1 MQSIH
6 LRPCAATLACLAAFS
21 VPAWAANNG
30 GSTGTACGADYIGV
44 CATTG
49 DAAGGRVFIDTDPGV
64 LYVRGGYSLQG
75 DALNNQVTI
84 NGSGIPSAFYVYGG
98 YSAHGSVS
106 GNTLLVTDSPGLMA
120 TLAGGST
127 DASVNGHAVDN
138 RIILS
143 GNSTISALYIQG
155 GYAQNGDAIGNLI
168 SILDDAQVI
177 NNSPLYGGHAPAGK
191 ANGNIVSIQD
201 HAQVNGS
208 IYGGYSKG
216 DASGNQLVFGG
227 NSDITLTNPGGFG
240 GYSTAG
246 NANGNTILVT
256 DQARTLGFLTGGRA
270 SGNGDANGNTI
281 LITGHANVASDLT
294 GGSAVL
300 NGNAIGNHIILSGNS
315 IFVTGT
321 IITAGSAGNT
331 GDAIGNTVSILD
343 KAWIASGKVYA
354 GQSQHGTVQ
363 GNRIILAGTPI
374 LNNVELFGGYSLVA
388 DPNVLIRDNT
398 LEVRSAGLTA
408 KSVSAFDTYQFLLP
422 KGVSAATP
430 MLTIGGGAATDLG
443 GANALIDVAGDAGVL
458 ATGTQATLLSNAAGL
473 SSSTYSATPARIIGH
488 QGFALDYQF
497 DVVNDGT
504 ALTATVQGADA
515 SEASKAPVEG
525 RASMLALANQGAD
538 LAAGLGMN
546 RARGAAASGDWTAFG
561 AVAGGHSRHESGSH
575 VTVDGVSLMAGV
587 ARRFAPGAGSLTV
600 GPFIEAG
607 YGSHDSHNDFSGQSV
622 RGSGNSHYV
631 GAGLLAHY
639 DFDRDTPDL
648 GAYAEASLR
657 AGRLDSDW
665 RSKDL
670 KGANGQTASYDS
682 DATYVGAHLGAGWR
696 LPIGERSSADLYAQY
711 FWTHLGGDSAD
722 IAGAP
727 YDFKATD
734 SSRTRLGARFIH
746 AYGDQARVW
755 AGAAWE
761 HEFDGVARATVY
773 GFDTPSPSLKGDTG
787 VFELGLTLT
796 PSSRQALSIDIGLQ
810 GYVGRREGFGGAAAV
825 KYAF

>member
-1 MQSIH
+1 MKSIR
-6 LRPCAATLACLAAFS
+6 LRPCAVTLACLAAFS
-21 VPAWAANNG
+21 SPVWAANSG
-30 GSTGTACGADYIGV
+30 GSTGTACGTDYIGV

-106 GNTLLVTDSPGLMA
+106 GNTLLVTDSPGLNA
-120 TLAGGST
+120 TLTGGST

-143 GNSTISALYIQG
+143 GNSTISAIYIRG

-168 SILDDAQVI
+168 SILDNAQVI

-201 HAQVNGS
+201 HAQIDGV
-208 IYGGYSKG
+208 IRGGVSKG
-216 DASGNQLVFGG
+216 DASGNQIV
-227 NSDITLTNPGGFG
+227 FG
-240 GYSTAG
+240 GYSVSTLTSNSHGGYSVDG
-246 NANGNTILVT
+246 NA
-256 DQARTLGFLTGGRA
+256 
-270 SGNGDANGNTI
+270 SGNTI
-281 LITGHANVASDLT
+281 LITDHAQVDGLLT
-294 GGSAVL
+294 GGFAQK
-300 NGNAIGNHIILSGNS
+300 NGNVIGNHITLSGNS
-315 IFVTGT
+315 VTTAT
-321 IITAGSAGNT
+321 IMASDATF

-343 KAWIASGKVYA
+343 NATVTGKVFA
-354 GQSQHGTVQ
+354 GSSQTGALRD
-363 GNRIILAGTPI
+363 NRIILAGTPD
-374 LNNVELFGGYSLVA
+374 LSNAELLGGYSPLA
-388 DPNVLIRDNT
+388 TAPRDNNT
-398 LEVRSAGLTA
+398 LDVRSAGLTA
-408 KSVSAFDTYQFLLP
+408 KRVDLFDTYQFLLP

-430 MLTIGGGAATDLG
+430 MLTIGGGTLTDIQD
-443 GANALIDVAGDAGVL
+443 ARVAIDVAGDAGAL
-458 ATGTQATLLSNAAGL
+458 TTGTQATLLSNATGL
-473 SSSTYSATPARIIGH
+473 TSTTYSATPTRITGH

-525 RASMLALANQGAD
+525 RASLLALANQGAD

-546 RARGAAASGDWTAFG
+546 RARGAAAPGDWTAFG
-561 AVAGGHSRHESGSH
+561 AVAGGHSRYESGSH
-575 VTVDGVSLMAGV
+575 VTVDGVSLMAGA
-587 ARRFAPGAGSLTV
+587 ARRFASGAGSLTV

-607 YGSHDSHNDFSGQSV
+607 YGSHDSDNNFSGQSV
-622 RGSGNSHYV
+622 RGGGNSHYV
-631 GAGLLAHY
+631 GAGVLAHY
-639 DFDRDTPDL
+639 DFDRATPDL
-648 GAYAEASLR
+648 GAYVEASLR

-670 KGANGQTASYDS
+670 TGANGQSASYDS
-682 DATYVGAHLGAGWR
+682 KAAYVGAHLGAGYR

-711 FWTHLGGDSAD
+711 FWSHLDSDSAD
-722 IAGAP
+722 VAGAP

-746 AYGDQARVW
+746 AYGDQTRVW

-810 GYVGRREGFGGAAAV
+810 GYVGRRQGFGGAAAV

>member
-1 MQSIH
+1 MKSIR
-6 LRPCAATLACLAAFS
+6 LRPCAITLACLAVCS
-21 VPAWAANNG
+21 IPAWAANSG
-30 GSTGTACGADYIGV
+30 GSTGTACGSDYIGV

-49 DAAGGRVFIDTDPGV
+49 DASGGRVFIDTDPGPP
-64 LYVRGGYSLQG
+64 YVRGGYSQQG
-75 DALNNQVTI
+75 NALNNQVTI

-120 TLAGGST
+120 TLTGGST
-127 DASVNGHAVDN
+127 DASVNGHAVEN

-143 GNSTISALYIQG
+143 GNSTISAIYIRG
-155 GYAQNGDAIGNLI
+155 GYAQNGNVIGNLI
-168 SILDDAQVI
+168 SILDNAQVI

-201 HAQVNGS
+201 HAQINGF
-208 IYGGYSKG
+208 IRGGVSKG
-216 DASGNQLVFGG
+216 DASSNQLVFGG
-227 NSDITLTNPGGFG
+227 YSVSTLIDNSYG
-240 GYSTAG
+240 GYSVDG
-246 NANGNTILVT
+246 NA
-256 DQARTLGFLTGGRA
+256 
-270 SGNGDANGNTI
+270 SGNTI
-281 LITGHANVASDLT
+281 LITDHAQVDGLLT
-294 GGSAVL
+294 GGFAQK
-300 NGNAIGNHIILSGNS
+300 NGNVTGNHIILSGDS
-315 IFVTGT
+315 VTT
-321 IITAGSAGNT
+321 STALAASGAT
-331 GDAIGNTVSILD
+331 DGDAIGNTVSILD
-343 KAWIASGKVYA
+343 SAKVTGTVFA
-354 GQSQHGTVQ
+354 GQSQTGAIRD
-363 GNRIILAGTPI
+363 NRIILAGTPD
-374 LNNVELFGGYSLVA
+374 LAAATLVGA
-388 DPNVLIRDNT
+388 DGASPTIVSNNT

-408 KSVSAFDTYQFLLP
+408 KNVAAFDTYQFLLP
-422 KGVSAATP
+422 KDVSATTP
-430 MLTIGGGAATDLG
+430 MLTIGGGAATDLD
-443 GANALIDVAGDAGVL
+443 AARAAIDVAGDTGVL
-458 ATGTQATLLSNAAGL
+458 ATGTQTTLLSNAAGL
-473 SSSTYSATPARIIGH
+473 NSTTYSATPTRITGH

-525 RASMLALANQGAD
+525 RASMLALANQGTD

-546 RARGAAASGDWTAFG
+546 RARSAAAPGGWTAFG
-561 AVAGGHSRHESGSH
+561 AVAGGHSRYESGSH

-587 ARRFAPGAGSLTV
+587 ARRFAPGAGELTA

-607 YGSHDSHNDFSGQSV
+607 YGSHDSHNDFAGQSV

-631 GAGLLAHY
+631 GAGVLAHY
-639 DFDRDTPDL
+639 DLDRATPDL
-648 GAYAEASLR
+648 GAYVEASLR

-665 RSKDL
+665 RSNDL
-670 KGANGQTASYDS
+670 KGANGQSASYDS

-696 LPIGERSSADLYAQY
+696 LPIGGRSSADLYAQY

-722 IAGAP
+722 VAGAP

-746 AYGDQARVW
+746 AYGDQTRVW

-787 VFELGLTLT
+787 VFELGLGIT
-796 PSSRQALSIDIGLQ
+796 PTRNQALSIDVGLQ
-810 GYVGRREGFGGAAAV
+810 AYVGRREGFGGAAAV

>member
-1 MQSIH
+1 MKSIR
-6 LRPCAATLACLAAFS
+6 LRPCAVTLACLAAFS
-21 VPAWAANNG
+21 SPVWAANSG
-30 GSTGTACGADYIGV
+30 GSTGTACGTDYIGV

-106 GNTLLVTDSPGLMA
+106 GNTLLVTDSPGLNA
-120 TLAGGST
+120 TLTGGST

-143 GNSTISALYIQG
+143 GNSTISAIYIRG

-168 SILDDAQVI
+168 SILDNAQVI

-201 HAQVNGS
+201 HAQIDGV
-208 IYGGYSKG
+208 IRGGVSKG
-216 DASGNQLVFGG
+216 DASGNQIV
-227 NSDITLTNPGGFG
+227 FG
-240 GYSTAG
+240 GYSVSTLTSNSHGGYSVDG
-246 NANGNTILVT
+246 NA
-256 DQARTLGFLTGGRA
+256 
-270 SGNGDANGNTI
+270 SGNTI
-281 LITGHANVASDLT
+281 LITDHAQVDGLLT
-294 GGSAVL
+294 GGLAQK
-300 NGNAIGNHIILSGNS
+300 NGNVIGNHITLSGNS
-315 IFVTGT
+315 VTTAT
-321 IITAGSAGNT
+321 IMASDATF

-343 KAWIASGKVYA
+343 NATVTGKVFA
-354 GQSQHGTVQ
+354 GSSQTGALRD
-363 GNRIILAGTPI
+363 NRIILAGTPD
-374 LNNVELFGGYSLVA
+374 LSNAELLGGYSPLA
-388 DPNVLIRDNT
+388 TAPRDNNT
-398 LEVRSAGLTA
+398 LDVRSAGLTA
-408 KSVSAFDTYQFLLP
+408 KRVDLFDTYQFLLP

-430 MLTIGGGAATDLG
+430 MLTIGGGTLTDIQD
-443 GANALIDVAGDAGVL
+443 ARVAIDVAGDAGVL
-458 ATGTQATLLSNAAGL
+458 TTGTQATLLSNATGL
-473 SSSTYSATPARIIGH
+473 TSTTYSATPTRITGH

-525 RASMLALANQGAD
+525 RASLLALANQGAD

-546 RARGAAASGDWTAFG
+546 RARGAAAPGDWTAFG
-561 AVAGGHSRHESGSH
+561 AVAGGHSRYESGSH
-575 VTVDGVSLMAGV
+575 VTVDGVSLMAGA
-587 ARRFAPGAGSLTV
+587 ARRFASGAGSLTV

-607 YGSHDSHNDFSGQSV
+607 YGSHDSDNNFSGQSV
-622 RGSGNSHYV
+622 RGGGNSHYV
-631 GAGLLAHY
+631 GAGVLAHY
-639 DFDRDTPDL
+639 DFDRATPDL
-648 GAYAEASLR
+648 GAYVEASLR

-670 KGANGQTASYDS
+670 TGANGQSASYDS
-682 DATYVGAHLGAGWR
+682 KAAYVGAHLGAGYR

-711 FWTHLGGDSAD
+711 FWSHLDSDSAD
-722 IAGAP
+722 VAGAP

-746 AYGDQARVW
+746 AYGDQTRVW

-773 GFDTPSPSLKGDTG
+773 GFDTPSPSLKGDTRL
-787 VFELGLTLT
+787 FELGLTLAPST
-796 PSSRQALSIDIGLQ
+796 P
-810 GYVGRREGFGGAAAV
+810 
-825 KYAF
+825 

>member
-1 MQSIH
+1 MKSIR
-6 LRPCAATLACLAAFS
+6 LRPCAVTLACLAAFS
-21 VPAWAANNG
+21 SPVWAANSG
-30 GSTGTACGADYIGV
+30 GSTGTACGTDYIGV

-64 LYVRGGYSLQG
+64 LYVRGGYSVQG

-84 NGSGIPSAFYVYGG
+84 NGSGIPSTFYVHGG

-106 GNTLLVTDSPGLMA
+106 GNTLLVTDSAGLKA
-120 TLAGGST
+120 SLAGGFT
-127 DASVNGHAVDN
+127 EASVNGHAVEN

-143 GNSTISALYIQG
+143 GNSTISAIYILG
-155 GYAQNGDAIGNLI
+155 GYAQNGDVIGNLI

-177 NNSPLYGGHAPAGK
+177 NDSPLYGGHAPAGK
-191 ANGNIVSIQD
+191 ANGNIVSVQD
-201 HAQVNGS
+201 HAQVH
-208 IYGGYSKG
+208 GYIRSGVSKG

-227 NSDITLTNPGGFG
+227 YSVSALIDQSYG
-240 GYSTAG
+240 GYSVDG
-246 NANGNTILVT
+246 NASGNIILIT
-256 DQARTLGFLTGGRA
+256 DHAQVSGLLTGGVA
-270 SGNGDANGNTI
+270 QKNGNVT
-281 LITGHANVASDLT
+281 
-294 GGSAVL
+294 
-300 NGNAIGNHIILSGNS
+300 GNHIILSGNS
-315 IFVTGT
+315 VTT
-321 IITAGSAGNT
+321 SSALTAGDAT
-331 GDAIGNTVSILD
+331 FGDAIGNTVSILD
-343 KAWIASGKVYA
+343 NATVTGKVFA
-354 GQSQHGTVQ
+354 GMSQTGALRD
-363 GNRIILAGTPI
+363 NRIILAGTPD
-374 LNNVELFGGYSLVA
+374 LAAAELLGGYSPLVTA
-388 DPNVLIRDNT
+388 IRDNNT
-398 LEVRSAGLTA
+398 LDVRSAGLTA
-408 KSVSAFDTYQFLLP
+408 KRVDLFDTYQFLLP

-430 MLTIGGGAATDLG
+430 MLTIGGGTLTDIQD
-443 GANALIDVAGDAGVL
+443 ARVAIDVAGDAGVL
-458 ATGTQATLLSNAAGL
+458 TTGTQATLLSNATGL
-473 SSSTYSATPARIIGH
+473 TSTTYSATRTRITGH

-525 RASMLALANQGAD
+525 RASLLALANQGAD

-546 RARGAAASGDWTAFG
+546 RARGAAAPGDWTAFG
-561 AVAGGHSRHESGSH
+561 AVAGGHSRYESGSH
-575 VTVDGVSLMAGV
+575 VTVDGVSLMAGA
-587 ARRFAPGAGSLTV
+587 ARRFASGAGSLTV

-607 YGSHDSHNDFSGQSV
+607 YGSHDSDNNFSGQSV
-622 RGSGNSHYV
+622 RGGGNSHYV
-631 GAGLLAHY
+631 GAGVLAHY
-639 DFDRDTPDL
+639 DFDRATPDL
-648 GAYAEASLR
+648 GAYVEASLR

-670 KGANGQTASYDS
+670 TGANGQSASYDS
-682 DATYVGAHLGAGWR
+682 KAAYVGAHLGAGYR

-711 FWTHLGGDSAD
+711 FWSHLDSDSAD
-722 IAGAP
+722 VAGAP

-746 AYGDQARVW
+746 AYGDQTRVW

-810 GYVGRREGFGGAAAV
+810 GYVGRRQGFGGAAAV

>member
-1 MQSIH
+1 MKPIRV
-6 LRPCAATLACLAAFS
+6 RPCAMTLACLAVFS
-21 VPAWAANNG
+21 SPVWAANSG

-49 DAAGGRVFIDTDPGV
+49 DASGGRVFIDTDPGV

-75 DALNNQVTI
+75 NALNNQVTI
-84 NGSGIPSAFYVYGG
+84 NGSGIPSTFYVHGG
-98 YSAHGSVS
+98 YSAHGSVI
-106 GNTLLVTDSPGLMA
+106 GNTLLVTDSAGLKA
-120 TLAGGST
+120 TLTGGST
-127 DASVNGHAVDN
+127 EASVNGHAVDN

-143 GNSTISALYIQG
+143 GNSTISAIYIRG

-177 NNSPLYGGHAPAGK
+177 NDSPLYGGHAPAGK

-201 HAQVNGS
+201 RAQINGR

-216 DASGNQLVFGG
+216 DASGNRLIFNG
-227 NSDITLTNPGGFG
+227 NSNTTLPDPGGFG
-240 GYSTAG
+240 GYSDAG
-246 NANGNTILVT
+246 NANGNTVLVS
-256 DQARTLGFLTGGRA
+256 DNARTLGSLTGGRA
-270 SGNGDANGNTI
+270 GGNGDANGNTI
-281 LITGHANVASDLT
+281 LITGHATVDSDLT
-294 GGSAVL
+294 GGSAAM

-315 IFVTGT
+315 VFVAGNL
-321 IITAGSAGNT
+321 ITAGSALT

-343 KAWIASGKVYA
+343 KAQIATGKVYA

-388 DPNVLIRDNT
+388 DPNVVIRDNT

-408 KSVSAFDTYQFLLP
+408 KSVAAFDTYQFLLP
-422 KGVSAATP
+422 KGVSAAAP
-430 MLTIGGGAATDLG
+430 MLTIGGGAVTDLG
-443 GANALIDVAGDAGVL
+443 GARTLIDVASDAGVL

-473 SSSTYSATPARIIGH
+473 TSTTYSTAPTRVVGH

-497 DVVNDGT
+497 DVANDGKN
-504 ALTATVQGADA
+504 LTATVQDVSA

-525 RASMLALANQGAD
+525 RASMLALANQGGD

-546 RARGAAASGDWTAFG
+546 RARSAAATGDWTAFG
-561 AVAGGHSRHESGSH
+561 AVAGGHSRYESGSH

-607 YGSHDSHNDFSGQSV
+607 YGSHDSDNNFSGLSV

-631 GAGLLAHY
+631 GAGVLAHY
-639 DFDRDTPDL
+639 DFDRATPDL
-648 GAYAEASLR
+648 GAYVEASLR

-665 RSKDL
+665 RSNDL
-670 KGANGQTASYDS
+670 KGANGQSASYDS
-682 DATYVGAHLGAGWR
+682 QAAYVGAHLGAGYR

-711 FWTHLGGDSAD
+711 FWSHLDSDSAD
-722 IAGAP
+722 VAGAP
-727 YDFKATD
+727 YDFKAVD
-734 SSRTRLGARFIH
+734 SSRTRLGARFLH
-746 AYGDQARVW
+746 AYSDQTRVW

-773 GFDTPSPSLKGDTG
+773 GLDTPSPSLKGDTG

-810 GYVGRREGFGGAAAV
+810 AYVGRREGFGGAAAV